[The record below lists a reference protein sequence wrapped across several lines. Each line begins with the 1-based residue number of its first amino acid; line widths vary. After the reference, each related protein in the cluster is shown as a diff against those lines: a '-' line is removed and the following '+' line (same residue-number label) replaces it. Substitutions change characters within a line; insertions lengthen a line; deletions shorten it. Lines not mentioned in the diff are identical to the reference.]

1 MTAIPTV
8 SRRDALA
15 IANAIPSLR
24 KKFAETLRKWRR
36 RYRSRRDLITLSDRD
51 LWDMRLTRAE
61 ARQEASKPFWQ
72 E

>member
-8 SRRDALA
+8 SRRDAIP
-15 IANAIPSLR
+15 IAHAIPSLR
-24 KKFAETLRKWRR
+24 KKFVDAVREWRR
-36 RYRSRRDLITLSDRD
+36 RHRSRRDLMSLSDRD

-61 ARQEASKPFWQ
+61 AKQEASKPFWR

>member
-15 IANAIPSLR
+15 ITNAIPSLR
-24 KKFAETLRKWRR
+24 KKFVETLREWRR
-36 RYRSRRDLITLSDRD
+36 RSRSRRDLMTLSDRD

-61 ARQEASKPFWQ
+61 AGQEATKPFWR

>member
-1 MTAIPTV
+1 MMAITTS

-15 IANAIPSLR
+15 TVNAVPALG
-24 KKFAETLRKWRR
+24 KKLVETVREWQRR
-36 RYRSRRDLITLSDRD
+36 ISSRRDLMALSRRE

-61 ARQEASKPFWQ
+61 AEQEANKPFWR

>member
-1 MTAIPTV
+1 MMAIPTL

-15 IANAIPSLR
+15 NAIPSLQ
-24 KKFAETLRKWRR
+24 KKFVETLREWRHR
-36 RYRSRRDLITLSDRD
+36 SRSRRDLMTLSNRD

-61 ARQEASKPFWQ
+61 AEQEASKPFWR